1 MLRMLDGRA
10 VVRGEMPHV
19 GLSHLSGVHTD
30 QPWPWAY
37 EVLVRKKEKKH
48 TEWERRIMDE

>member
-1 MLRMLDGRA
+1 MLRMLNGRA